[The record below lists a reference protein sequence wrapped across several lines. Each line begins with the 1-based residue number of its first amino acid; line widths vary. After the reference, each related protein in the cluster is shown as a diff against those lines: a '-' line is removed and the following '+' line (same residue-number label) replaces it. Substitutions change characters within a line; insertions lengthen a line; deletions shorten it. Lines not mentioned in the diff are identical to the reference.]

1 MHAPTPD
8 YPPLH
13 TKLIFNPIAGA
24 PDETPLQLIDV
35 INELQAW
42 NILPEV
48 YLVEPDSD
56 LAMVVQDALQ
66 GGLRM
71 FVVCGGDGTID
82 SVAAELADSN
92 KATLGIIPTGTRNNV
107 ALSLGIPE
115 DIHKAAAL
123 LRTGRRIRVD
133 LGFVACGGIQRHF
146 LEFCSVGLLSS
157 LYPPADDIQHGKFAR
172 IGDLLAELVSSQPA
186 EMHLVLG
193 EHREIN
199 TRGHMLLA
207 ANMPYIGPHFRI
219 APEGVFNDGLL
230 DVVVFT
236 GLSKLDLLS
245 DALQIAEGRLEDP
258 RVQSYRVDKVEIHTD
273 PPMPV
278 LADGVSLG
286 EGPLRIAVRRH
297 SLSVMAGAAES
308 NAASQSAT

>member
-1 MHAPTPD
+1 MQASTAD

-24 PDETPLQLIDV
+24 PDETPLQLVDV
-35 INELQAW
+35 INELQSW

-66 GGLRM
+66 RGLGM

-82 SVAAELADSN
+82 SVAAELADGQ
-92 KATLGIIPTGTRNNV
+92 ATLGIIPIGTRNNI

-133 LGFVACGGIQRHF
+133 LGLVSCGGIQRHF
-146 LEFCSVGLLSS
+146 LEICSVGLLSS

-186 EMHLVLG
+186 EMRLVLG
-193 EHREIN
+193 KHREIN

-207 ANMPYIGPHFRI
+207 ANMPYVGPHYRI
-219 APEGVFNDGLL
+219 APEGIFNDGLL

-236 GLSKLDLLS
+236 SLSKLDLLS
-245 DALQIAEGRLEDP
+245 DALQIAEGRLQDP
-258 RVQSYRVDKVEIHTD
+258 RMQSYRVSNVEIHTD
-273 PPMPV
+273 PPMPI

-286 EGPLRIAVRRH
+286 EGPLHITVQRH
-297 SLSVMAGAAES
+297 SLPVMVAVQDSAIAPES
-308 NAASQSAT
+308 RT

>member
-1 MHAPTPD
+1 MQSSTPD

-24 PDETPLQLIDV
+24 PGETPLQLVEV
-35 INELQAW
+35 INELQTW

-48 YLVEPDSD
+48 YLIKPDND
-56 LAMVVQDALQ
+56 LEEVLQDALQ
-66 GGLRM
+66 RGLGM

-82 SVAAELADSN
+82 SVAVELAGSQ
-92 KATLGIIPTGTRNNV
+92 ATLGIIPTGTQNNV
-107 ALSLGIPE
+107 ALSLGIPK
-115 DIHKAAAL
+115 DIHEAAAL
-123 LRTGRRIRVD
+123 LRTGQRIRVD
-133 LGFVACGGIQRHF
+133 LGLASCGGNERPF
-146 LEFCSVGLLSS
+146 LEICSVGLLSS

-172 IGDLLAELVSSQPA
+172 IGDLLAALVSSQPA

-236 GLSKLDLLS
+236 SLSKLDLLS

-308 NAASQSAT
+308 NAASQSET

>member
-1 MHAPTPD
+1 MESSTPD

-24 PDETPLQLIDV
+24 LGETPLELVEV
-35 INELQAW
+35 INELQTW

-48 YLVEPDSD
+48 YLIKPDND
-56 LAMVVQDALQ
+56 LEEVLQDALQ
-66 GGLRM
+66 RGLGM

-82 SVAAELADSN
+82 SVAVELAGSQ
-92 KATLGIIPTGTRNNV
+92 ATLGIIPTGTQNNV
-107 ALSLGIPE
+107 ALSLGIPK
-115 DIHKAAAL
+115 DIHEAAAL
-123 LRTGRRIRVD
+123 LRTGQRIRVD
-133 LGFVACGGIQRHF
+133 LGLVSCGGIQRHF
-146 LEFCSVGLLSS
+146 LEICSVGLLSS
-157 LYPPADDIQHGKFAR
+157 LYPPADDVQHGKFAR
-172 IGDLLAELVSSQPA
+172 IGDLLAALVSSQPA

-219 APEGVFNDGLL
+219 ASEGIFNDGLL

-236 GLSKLDLLS
+236 GLSKLELLS
-245 DALQIAEGRLEDP
+245 DAVQIAEGRLEDP
-258 RVQSYRVDKVEIHTD
+258 RVQYYRVSNVEIHTD

-278 LADGVSLG
+278 LADGASLG
-286 EGPLRIAVRRH
+286 ESPLRITVQRR
-297 SLSVMAGAAES
+297 SLSVMAAVEDSDMAPDS
-308 NAASQSAT
+308 RT

>member
-1 MHAPTPD
+1 MQAPNAD

-13 TKLIFNPIAGA
+13 TKLIFNPIAGG
-24 PDETPLQLIDV
+24 PGETPLQLVDV
-35 INELQAW
+35 IDELQTW
-42 NILPEV
+42 NILAEV
-48 YLVEPDSD
+48 YLVKADSD
-56 LAMVVQDALQ
+56 LARVVQDALQ
-66 GGLRM
+66 RGLRM

-82 SVAAELADSN
+82 SVAAELADSQ
-92 KATLGIIPTGTRNNV
+92 ATLGIIPTGTQNNV

-123 LRTGRRIRVD
+123 LRTGQRIRVD
-133 LGFVACGGIQRHF
+133 LGFVTCGGIQRHF
-146 LEFCSVGLLSS
+146 LEICSVGLLSN

-172 IGDLLAELVSSQPA
+172 IGDLLAALISSQPA
-186 EMHLVLG
+186 EMRLILG

-207 ANMPYIGPHFRI
+207 ANMPYIGPHYRI
-219 APEGVFNDGLL
+219 APEGIFNDGLL

-236 GLSKLDLLS
+236 SLSKLELLA
-245 DALQIAEGRLEDP
+245 DAVQIAEGRTEDP
-258 RVQSYRVDKVEIHTD
+258 RVHRVSNVEIHTD

-286 EGPLRIAVRRH
+286 ESPLRITVQRN
-297 SLSVMAGAAES
+297 SLSVMAGAQEL
-308 NAASQSAT
+308 NIR

>member
-1 MHAPTPD
+1 MQAPNAD

-13 TKLIFNPIAGA
+13 TKLIFNPIAGG
-24 PDETPLQLIDV
+24 PGETPLQLVDV
-35 INELQAW
+35 IDELQTW
-42 NILPEV
+42 NILAEV
-48 YLVEPDSD
+48 YLVKADSD
-56 LAMVVQDALQ
+56 LARVVQDALQ
-66 GGLRM
+66 RGLRM

-82 SVAAELADSN
+82 SVAAELADSQ
-92 KATLGIIPTGTRNNV
+92 ATLGIIPTGTQNNV

-123 LRTGRRIRVD
+123 LRTGQRIRVD
-133 LGFVACGGIQRHF
+133 LGFVTCGGIQRHF
-146 LEFCSVGLLSS
+146 LEICSVGLLSN

-172 IGDLLAELVSSQPA
+172 IGDLLAALISSQPA
-186 EMHLVLG
+186 EMRLILG

-207 ANMPYIGPHFRI
+207 ANMPYIGPHYRI
-219 APEGVFNDGLL
+219 APEGIFNDGLL

-236 GLSKLDLLS
+236 SLSKLELLA
-245 DALQIAEGRLEDP
+245 DAVQIAEGRTEDP
-258 RVQSYRVDKVEIHTD
+258 RVQYHRVSNVEIHTD

-286 EGPLRIAVRRH
+286 ESPLRITVQRN
-297 SLSVMAGAAES
+297 SLSVMAGAQEL
-308 NAASQSAT
+308 NIR

>member
-1 MHAPTPD
+1 MQSSTPD

-24 PDETPLQLIDV
+24 PGETPLQLVEV
-35 INELQAW
+35 INELQTW

-48 YLVEPDSD
+48 YLIKPDND
-56 LAMVVQDALQ
+56 LEEVLQDALQ
-66 GGLRM
+66 RGLGM

-82 SVAAELADSN
+82 SVAVELAGSQ
-92 KATLGIIPTGTRNNV
+92 ATLGIIPTGTQNNV
-107 ALSLGIPE
+107 ALSLGIPK
-115 DIHKAAAL
+115 DIHEAAAL
-123 LRTGRRIRVD
+123 LRTGQRIRVD
-133 LGFVACGGIQRHF
+133 LGLASCGGNERPF
-146 LEFCSVGLLSS
+146 LEICSVGLLSS

-172 IGDLLAELVSSQPA
+172 IGDLLAALVSSQPA

-308 NAASQSAT
+308 NAASQSET

>member
-1 MHAPTPD
+1 MQASTPD

-24 PDETPLQLIDV
+24 LGETPLELVEV
-35 INELQAW
+35 INELQTW

-56 LAMVVQDALQ
+56 LTRVVQDSLQ
-66 GGLRM
+66 RGLRL
-71 FVVCGGDGTID
+71 FIVCGGDGTID
-82 SVAAELADSN
+82 SVAAELADSQ
-92 KATLGIIPTGTRNNV
+92 ATLGIIPTGTRNNV

-133 LGFVACGGIQRHF
+133 LGLVSCGGIQHHF
-146 LEFCSVGLLSS
+146 LEICSVGLLSS
-157 LYPPADDIQHGKFAR
+157 LYPPADDVQHGKFAR
-172 IGDLLAELVSSQPA
+172 IGDLLAALVSSQPA

-219 APEGVFNDGLL
+219 APEGTFNDGLL

-236 GLSKLDLLS
+236 SLSKLELLG
-245 DALQIAEGRLEDP
+245 DAVQIAEGRLQDP
-258 RVQSYRVDKVEIHTD
+258 RMQSYRVSNVEIHTD

-286 EGPLRIAVRRH
+286 EGALNITVQRH
-297 SLSVMAGAAES
+297 SLSVMAAVQDSDMAPDS
-308 NAASQSAT
+308 RT